1 MFWRVLILSP
11 TRKMQRVRISSQQAP
26 VHKLG
31 DSQMTLSPKFR
42 FAVIQSNLLN
52 PSLELELSLRGE
64 PLIPGLPDDIAL
76 NCLLRLPVQSH
87 AACRAVCKRWHLLLG
102 NKERF
107 FTRRKELGFQDPWL
121 FVFAFHKCTG
131 KIQWQVLDLN
141 HFSWHTIPAMPC
153 KDKVCPHG
161 FRCVSIPHEGALFVC
176 GGMVSDVDCPLDLVL
191 KYEMQ
196 KNRWTVMSQMITAR
210 SFFATGVID
219 GMIYAAGGNSS
230 DLFELDLAEVLDPV
244 KGIWSPIASMGTNMA
259 SYDAAVLN
267 GKLLVTEGWLWPFF
281 VSPRGQVY
289 DPRTNNWEN
298 MAAGLR
304 EGWTGSSVVV
314 YGHLFVVSEHERM
327 KLKVYDMESDNW
339 ETVEGPALPEQ
350 ICKPFSVN
358 ACDCK
363 IYVVG
368 RNLHVAVGHIW
379 RLNQKGN
386 CEKNWSFG
394 VRWHVVDAPE
404 AFADLTPSS
413 SQVGQREEK
422 YLLMVMRRRP
432 HAQHEGYFISDWHL
446 PTTKDFPPG
455 KQSKHL
461 LQGGE
466 ALKLIFACFYSF
478 IYFLFL

>member
-1 MFWRVLILSP
+1 MSTAHIQLGGCTQEDNDSFYREEESSVSRASFLLCKNQASKSHQSLSFQEKIFWDFMFV
-11 TRKMQRVRISSQQAP
+11 K
-26 VHKLG
+26 
-31 DSQMTLSPKFR
+31 
-42 FAVIQSNLLN
+42 
-52 PSLELELSLRGE
+52 

-368 RNLHVAVGHIW
+368 RNLHVAV
-379 RLNQKGN
+379 
-386 CEKNWSFG
+386 
-394 VRWHVVDAPE
+394 A
-404 AFADLTPSS
+404 LTVGMYQMSS
-413 SQVGQREEK
+413 CLTFW
-422 YLLMVMRRRP
+422 YLLSFFPDCSMYAMFNNTTLFKHFAVFLSFLDEILFVVVVM
-432 HAQHEGYFISDWHL
+432 Q
-446 PTTKDFPPG
+446 
-455 KQSKHL
+455 
-461 LQGGE
+461 
-466 ALKLIFACFYSF
+466 
-478 IYFLFL
+478 